1 MNKPYAVLSA
11 PVDTASGYGAR
22 SRDFLKALYE
32 LKKDEWEIQVLPQRW
47 GGTSWGYIDEHPQWD
62 WIKPLYVPGNQ
73 MTKQPDYWFQI
84 TIPNEAQPVGKLYN
98 VIVTAGI
105 ETTVCDA
112 SWIEGINRMN
122 LALVSSEHAKK
133 VFESTVF
140 EKRDQQGNKVGVIKL
155 EKPVEVLFEG
165 VDLRKYFQL
174 EQDHIEPTELVQ
186 TLDTVK
192 ESFNFLLVGHWLQG
206 DIGEDRKNVGATVRT
221 FLNTFKDRKNKPG
234 LILKVSGTGNNILDR
249 DTILEKLD
257 KIRKSIK
264 SKDLPNIYL
273 LHADLEEEDMNNL
286 YNHPKV
292 KAMLFLTKGEG
303 FGRPLL
309 EFSLTKKPIIVSKWS
324 GHLDFLN
331 EEFTAMVG
339 GELRNVHPSA
349 AVQNMIL
356 PESMWFSYNE
366 AEAASKMKLVYENYD
381 KHVELAK
388 RQAHYSKTNFSFEK
402 MKEALASQ
410 LNKFPKQAE
419 IKLPQLNRIQLPTL
433 KKIQ

>member
-1 MNKPYAVLSA
+1 MNKPYAVVSC
-11 PVDTASGYGAR
+11 PIETASGYGAR

-32 LKKDEWEIQVLPQRW
+32 LKKNEWDIQVLPQRW
-47 GGTSWGYIDEHPQWD
+47 GACAWGYIDDHPEWS
-62 WIKPLYVPGNQ
+62 WIKPLYVPNNQ
-73 MTKQPDYWFQI
+73 MPKQPDYWFQI
-84 TIPNEAQPVGKLYN
+84 TIPNEAQPVGKLFN

-105 ETTVCDA
+105 ETTICDP

-122 LALVSSEHAKK
+122 LTLVSSEHAKR
-133 VFESTVF
+133 VFETSAF
-140 EKRDQQGNKVGVIKL
+140 EKRDQHGNRVDLIKL
-155 EKPVEVLFEG
+155 QKPVEVLFEG
-165 VDLRKYFQL
+165 VDLAKYKFVEETAV
-174 EQDHIEPTELVQ
+174 EQTDVVKHLKN
-186 TLDTVK
+186 TVK

-206 DIGEDRKNVGATVRT
+206 DIGEDRKNIGATIRT
-221 FLNTFKDRKNKPG
+221 FLNTFKDKKSKPG
-234 LILKVSGTGNNILDR
+234 LILKVSGAGNSILDR
-249 DTILEKLD
+249 ETLLEKID
-257 KIRKSIK
+257 KIRKSIN

-273 LHADLEEEDMNNL
+273 LHADLEEHDMNNL
-286 YNHPKV
+286 YNHLKV

-331 EEFTAMVG
+331 EEFTVMVG
-339 GELRNVHPSA
+339 GELKNVHPSA

-402 MKEALASQ
+402 MREALSLQ
-410 LNKFPKQAE
+410 LDKFPKQAE

-433 KKIQ
+433 KKV